1 MLCML
6 TLNASYKISKAF
18 NAMYVD
24 AVDAKDIDSKHIT
37 RPITF
42 LIFNLFSIRKKF
54 WKAKTKCFST
64 IPLIAMDVESVNASC
79 KISQKFNGIDVDT
92 VNTN

>member
-18 NAMYVD
+18 SAMYVD

-42 LIFNLFSIRKKF
+42 LIFNLFTIWKKF
-54 WKAKTKCFST
+54 WKAKTKYFSI
-64 IPLIAMDVESVNASC
+64 IPLIVMDVESVNANC
-79 KISQKFNGIDVDT
+79 KISQEFNGIYANT
-92 VNTN
+92 VNAN